1 MAYLVMWHTFN
12 YYLESDFYIK
22 NNIFSWKNNKS
33 SFIKITILKVI
44 FTKKTWIKGEIQI
57 LVRFS
62 NSKNLKWNLTPS
74 TRATLLLKM
83 MIIVYQKIILFYI
96 NCMHMLL
103 SLLGWIGMLIFFLNS
118 SGLIF
123 FFSYEIKLCKCL
135 WHEMKINI

>member
-123 FFSYEIKLCKCL
+123 FSYEIKLCKCL